1 MPIEPQPAPAGGLA
15 RARVGRRAA
24 VGYGVWALALVWFG
38 AEVATGPVMAQAPG
52 QPVLSSPIATS
63 PGGPGADGQLPAG
76 ALPPLG
82 QGAGQHSPNSPFAPL
97 PARNDVV
104 PWSTLTSVK
113 MKTVGRRL
121 LPEFPANV
129 RALHGTT
136 VRVQG
141 FMMPLAPGE
150 KQTHF
155 LVSSV
160 PLTCSFCT
168 PGGPESMLEVRTRT
182 PVKYSL
188 EAVVVEGRM
197 QVLDDDPMGLFYRM
211 TFAVPVK

>member
-1 MPIEPQPAPAGGLA
+1 
-15 RARVGRRAA
+15 
-24 VGYGVWALALVWFG
+24 
-38 AEVATGPVMAQAPG
+38 
-52 QPVLSSPIATS
+52 
-63 PGGPGADGQLPAG
+63 
-76 ALPPLG
+76 
-82 QGAGQHSPNSPFAPL
+82 
-97 PARNDVV
+97 
-104 PWSTLTSVK
+104 
-113 MKTVGRRL
+113 
-121 LPEFPANV
+121 
-129 RALHGTT
+129 
-136 VRVQG
+136 
-141 FMMPLAPGE
+141 MPLAPGE

>member
-1 MPIEPQPAPAGGLA
+1 MSVTKPWVLWIKRTMSIGFVAGMGLLPLS
-15 RARVGRRAA
+15 G
-24 VGYGVWALALVWFG
+24 L
-38 AEVATGPVMAQAPG
+38 G
-52 QPVLSSPIATS
+52 QLSSPVPAGVAGT
-63 PGGPGADGQLPAG
+63 GPGV
-76 ALPPLG
+76 
-82 QGAGQHSPNSPFAPL
+82 HSPNSPFAPL
-97 PARNDVV
+97 PARNDVI

-121 LPEFPANV
+121 LPEFPVNV